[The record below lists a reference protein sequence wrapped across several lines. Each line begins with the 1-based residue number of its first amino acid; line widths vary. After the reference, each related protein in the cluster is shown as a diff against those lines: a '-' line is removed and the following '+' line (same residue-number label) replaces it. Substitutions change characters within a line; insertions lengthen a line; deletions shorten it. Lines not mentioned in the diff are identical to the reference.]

1 MTLIEKSLGV
11 GVGVTAGIM
20 IRVAVVECVFSAPVP
35 VTVIVYVPGA
45 AVPAFMF
52 SVDEPPVIT
61 LLDVNEPDAPVGS
74 PLSDKEIVSGL
85 PEMTAVLTV

>member
-1 MTLIEKSLGV
+1 
-11 GVGVTAGIM
+11 
-20 IRVAVVECVFSAPVP
+20 
-35 VTVIVYVPGA
+35 
-45 AVPAFMF
+45 MF